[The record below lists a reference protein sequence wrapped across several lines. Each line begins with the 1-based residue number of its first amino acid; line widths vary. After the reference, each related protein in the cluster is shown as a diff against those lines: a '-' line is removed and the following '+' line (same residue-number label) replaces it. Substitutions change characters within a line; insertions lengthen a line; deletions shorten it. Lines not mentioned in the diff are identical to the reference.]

1 MKLFIDFDGV
11 LFDSEKFR
19 RDLISQVEK
28 SGFSK
33 QEVYDA
39 YNAECLDGNYLPA
52 DHLAR
57 LEKIH
62 QFNLRLA
69 ETRIESLVTNAKKY
83 LFFGVEESLKTI
95 SKLPDYQL
103 EMISLGHPKFQPRK
117 IIKSGIKNFFKKLHF
132 TAVPKVEYLQSIVK
146 ASEKFIIVDDRG
158 DALEEIAKKFP
169 KAIAIEMRR
178 KKEVHDPAERPSNF
192 RGLTITNLEQL
203 IKIL

>member
-19 RDLISQVEK
+19 NDLISQVEK
-28 SGFSK
+28 SGFSR

-39 YNAECLDGNYLPA
+39 YNAECFDGNYLPA

-57 LEKIH
+57 LEKIRR
-62 QFNLRLA
+62 FNLRLA

-83 LFFGVEESLKTI
+83 LFSDVDESLKTI
-95 SKLPDYQL
+95 SKLPDSQL

-117 IIKSGIKNFFKKLHF
+117 IKKTAIGKYFQKLHF
-132 TAVPKVEYLQSIVK
+132 TAVPKVEYLQSVVK
-146 ASEKFIIVDDRG
+146 ANEKFIIVDDRG
-158 DALEEIAKKFP
+158 DALEEIVKKFP

-178 KKEVHDPAERPSNF
+178 AKEVHDPAERPSNF
-192 RGLTITNLEQL
+192 RGPKITNLKQL
-203 IKIL
+203 IRIL

>member
-11 LFDSEKFR
+11 LFNSEKFR
-19 RDLISQVEK
+19 SDLVSQIEK

-33 QEVYDA
+33 QEVCDA

-57 LEKIH
+57 LEKIRK
-62 QFNLRLA
+62 FNIRLGEA
-69 ETRIESLVTNAKKY
+69 RVENLVENARKY
-83 LFFGVEESLKTI
+83 LFSDVESSLKLL

-117 IIKSGIKNFFKKLHF
+117 IRKTRIGKYFQKLHF
-132 TAVPKVEYLQSIVK
+132 TAVPKVEYFQNVVK
-146 ASEKFIIVDDRG
+146 ANEKFIIVDDRG
-158 DALEEIAKKFP
+158 DALEEIVKNFP

-192 RGLTITNLEQL
+192 SGPKITNLKQL
-203 IKIL
+203 IEIL